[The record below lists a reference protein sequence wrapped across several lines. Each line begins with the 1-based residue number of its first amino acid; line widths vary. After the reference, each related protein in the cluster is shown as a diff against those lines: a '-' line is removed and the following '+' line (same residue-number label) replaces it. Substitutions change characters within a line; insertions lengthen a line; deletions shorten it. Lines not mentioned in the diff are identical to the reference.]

1 MSKATWLLAFV
12 VLLTFAGAVSA
23 QTAPAVAPASSQ
35 ATAPAAVAGHPAP
48 AANLLSQIFA
58 APVTEG
64 ISTVPEPAWK
74 SCTVAQC
81 KQPCRADCVEQLC
94 TPVCINTT
102 SCLCGC
108 FCN

>member
-1 MSKATWLLAFV
+1 
-12 VLLTFAGAVSA
+12 
-23 QTAPAVAPASSQ
+23 
-35 ATAPAAVAGHPAP
+35 
-48 AANLLSQIFA
+48 
-58 APVTEG
+58 
-64 ISTVPEPAWK
+64 VPEPAWK